1 MTLRR
6 NGRCRY
12 IPLRVQLR
20 TLKDAALKPRPV
32 PDALERPFW
41 DGVARHTLVMQRCR
55 ACKNYVHPP
64 YPECTNCRSG
74 DLTFEPVSGRGVIF
88 ERAVVES
95 PVVVGFEDD
104 VPYACLFVELDEQAG
119 LLVAGN
125 LVDAAPY
132 EARIGRPVEVVFR
145 EESDGFTLPAFKLL
159 GEGSG

>member
-1 MTLRR
+1 
-6 NGRCRY
+6 
-12 IPLRVQLR
+12 
-20 TLKDAALKPRPV
+20 
-32 PDALERPFW
+32 
-41 DGVARHTLVMQRCR
+41 MQRCR